1 MSRIERWRWVVLDAE
16 LDCLGGR
23 LARNLRYD
31 TESKIDPRSDASC
44 GDHMAVF
51 YDPCFLV
58 CRPDER
64 QEIGIGPMCRHPS
77 PLEQSG
83 NTENERAGANGGDIL
98 RATSLP
104 ADEIDG
110 LLIGDGPDDTAHP
123 TRNAN
128 QIEGWTVR
136 ESMGRYEAQS
146 TITGHGGLGFGD
158 DVGCRVRQ
166 PGEDLQWGCKVE
178 LRQLGEN
185 HEADIEG

>member
-1 MSRIERWRWVVLDAE
+1 MSRIEWWRWVVLDAE

-58 CRPDER
+58 CRPDEG
-64 QEIGIGPMCRHPS
+64 QEIGISPMCRHPS
-77 PLEQSG
+77 PLEQAR
-83 NTENERAGANGGDIL
+83 NT
-98 RATSLP
+98 

-146 TITGHGGLGFGD
+146 TITGHGGLRFGD

-185 HEADIEG
+185 HEADIES